1 LIKRTLLPLFVI
13 ACLVAGRLEAKLHIF
28 LDERLRGSA
37 QEKVLYKFIPLTGAQ
52 EVDLVYVSDF
62 MKVANSAQAV
72 LKLGESD
79 RGIYIGADRW
89 PGDAEITR
97 LIKSPEWFTMLG
109 KISFLVENDAPEYAA
124 LPRGLYSRGELWRK
138 FAQLTGI
145 DHAGI
150 FSLHY
155 LDTRP
160 VELERGKW
168 LRAVCTASASPADS
182 ARAAAP
188 LQWGK
193 SSVRL
198 NFKDPKQL
206 SYLGHHVCIEAAG
219 GHTIAELRIART
231 DVAIDAEDGR
241 FSVWNEAQP
250 LRVTL
255 SIRSQHHSTVASE
268 NFATEPQRTCGFLFS
283 RRSDRVRQNSALQAW
298 LRKISFTPA
307 KELIAKHDLAIRA
320 SGAAYFRGTL
330 QLFAGSIEVA
340 RTDVRFTQHSWLA
353 ETVYALSHPS
363 EYQGLFL
370 LLLGALLLL
379 TGSVWFLARHILR
392 WRARRLERDAMPQAR
407 QTSASVV
414 MRAGH
419 ELRLTAAENPFGC
432 ELADFGGIVDISLSA
447 THFTIRHGNGAGAT
461 WPAAQVSYRLP
472 DGYEIRL
479 KPLGEGEY
487 LLEVFMLSGKD
498 SLPTSVKPSQS
509 LPNSL
514 AACNIFTH
522 SNASASAASTAM
534 MREALPS
541 FPAARNDL
549 SALQKLCFS
558 GDVTESSERA
568 KIHDAT
574 CVKK

>member
-1 LIKRTLLPLFVI
+1 MI

-255 SIRSQHHSTVASE
+255 
-268 NFATEPQRTCGFLFS
+268 
-283 RRSDRVRQNSALQAW
+283 RSDRSITAPLHLRILPQSLSEPVDFFFQGDRVECDKTLRCRPGSAKFLLPQQ
-298 LRKISFTPA
+298 

-487 LLEVFMLSGKD
+487 LLEVFLLSGKD
-498 SLPTSVKPSQS
+498 SLPTFVKPSQN
-509 LPNSL
+509 LPNQ
-514 AACNIFTH
+514 
-522 SNASASAASTAM
+522 
-534 MREALPS
+534 
-541 FPAARNDL
+541 PAGA
-549 SALQKLCFS
+549 
-558 GDVTESSERA
+558 
-568 KIHDAT
+568 
-574 CVKK
+574 